1 MKTNLIITIGR
12 QFGSGGLAVAHEL
25 GKRLGIPVY
34 DNELIRKAAQDSGF
48 SAEIFA
54 QKDEKRS
61 FFSFINSFSGTEDY
75 MSEGGL
81 FNMQCE
87 TIRRIAVSGPAV
99 IVGRCSNYVLR
110 DHPGTIDVFLTSPV
124 NIRIERIKERQE
136 LDMEKAEDFIIQKDK
151 AREDYYNYYTFGN
164 WGKSSDYDLCLDSS
178 ILGIEGT
185 AEFIIEFARRKG
197 MLQEGN
203 NE

>member
-87 TIRRIAVSGPAV
+87 TIRRIAESGPAV